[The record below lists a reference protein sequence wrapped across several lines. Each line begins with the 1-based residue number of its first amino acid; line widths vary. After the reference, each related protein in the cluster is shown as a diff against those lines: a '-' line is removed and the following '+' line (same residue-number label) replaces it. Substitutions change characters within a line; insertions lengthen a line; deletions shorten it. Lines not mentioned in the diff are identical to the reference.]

1 MERVVANNLRIH
13 KGANPKEMELTHFS
27 EQVYQLELQVY

>member
-1 MERVVANNLRIH
+1 MERVVANGLRIQ
-13 KGANPKEMELTHFS
+13 KGANLKKMELTHFG